1 MDLFTQ
7 FFKIFSQNLNR
18 LFRVIQVQL
27 LHSLSF
33 ITVIIIPISMEN
45 LINDKLI
52 INKSYI
58 LMFIIAIMISII
70 IMEVLIN
77 IINYCLLNELI
88 LQAFRNAIYLVL
100 ISDCF
105 QRLCLPVINFY
116 QELYDEA

>member
-77 IINYCLLNELI
+77 IINYCFNELI
-88 LQAFRNAIYLVL
+88 LQVFRNAIYLVL

-116 QELYDEA
+116 QELYDEV